1 MILERYIGKTI
12 IGTIL
17 IVILV
22 LAGVEL
28 FIEFTREFPDIGTGS
43 YGWMQVMRYVPLM
56 LPEDIYHL
64 FPMAGLLG
72 SLIGLGL
79 LSSNSELVV
88 MRASGLSLLQITE
101 AVLKAALLLTFIM
114 LLVGEAIGP
123 IAQHHAIEKKATAIS
138 GGQTLLTAQGVWVH
152 NQDNFIHI
160 ETVLPDGHWKSILCY
175 QVDALHKL
183 HSVSFAEDGFY
194 DDQQKWI
201 FKNVK
206 ETIFQGDTVTNEN
219 FSEQIWNLT
228 LSPRLLGVVAID
240 AEQKSLVQLFNYITD
255 RKKLGLNV
263 DRYKFT
269 FWQRAL
275 EPLAILVMIFLSVPF
290 IFGFLRYQTM
300 GLRIVTGTVFGF
312 SFYVLNQFIG
322 PFTMLYRLPAFFAA
336 LLPILLFA
344 GLGYALLRRVR

>member
-1 MILERYIGKTI
+1 MVLERYIGKTI

-22 LAGVEL
+22 LAGVEI
-28 FIEFTREFPDIGTGS
+28 FIEFTHEFPDIGTGS
-43 YGWMQVMRYVPLM
+43 YGWLQVLRYVPLM

-88 MRASGLSLLQITE
+88 MRASGMSLLQVTQ
-101 AVLKAALLLTFIM
+101 AVLKAALLLTLFM
-114 LLVGEAIGP
+114 LLVGEVLGP
-123 IAQHHAIEKKATAIS
+123 IAQHHAMENKATAIS
-138 GGQTLLTAQGVWVH
+138 GGQTLLTTQGVWVH

-160 ETVLPDGHWKSILCY
+160 DTVLPDGHWKAVLRY
-175 QVDALHKL
+175 QVNSDKRL
-183 HSVSFAEDGFY
+183 STVSFADEGFY

-206 ETIFQGDTVTNEN
+206 ETRFKDDKTEVEN
-219 FSEQIWNLT
+219 FPEQTWNLT
-228 LSPRLLGVVAID
+228 LSPRLLGVVTID
-240 AEQKSLVQLFNYITD
+240 AEQKSLFQLYNYISD

-300 GLRIVTGTVFGF
+300 GLRIVTGTAFGF

-322 PFTMLYRLPAFFAA
+322 PFTMLYRMPAFFAA
-336 LLPILLFA
+336 LLPILIFA
-344 GLGYALLRRVR
+344 GLGYALLRRVK